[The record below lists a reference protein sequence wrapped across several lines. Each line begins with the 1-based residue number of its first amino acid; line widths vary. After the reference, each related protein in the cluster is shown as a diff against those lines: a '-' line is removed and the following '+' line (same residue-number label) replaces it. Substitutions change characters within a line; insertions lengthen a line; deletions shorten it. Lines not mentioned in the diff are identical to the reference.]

1 MNRLRLLFL
10 LVGAVVAFLSAVP
23 TQADAAPVITSVSVA
38 PLPFDTATGLTA
50 ECLVTEDSPAVVL
63 HYRWFLDG
71 EELQDLDTEQV
82 PGERLRRGAML
93 SVVVTPETFSGEI
106 LEPFVSMPLEVAN
119 AAPRILS
126 QPPEIGATEGFS
138 YQVQAQDTDGDRL
151 SFLLVEGSAE
161 MTLDDESGLLIWSPA
176 SLPEGSFPVRLRVED
191 GYGGW
196 DEQTFELSLA
206 FPEPRQKPEGGSNE

>member
-1 MNRLRLLFL
+1 MNRLRLFFL
-10 LVGAVVAFLSAVP
+10 LAGAAMAWLSAAPAQVF
-23 TQADAAPVITSVSVA
+23 AASVITSASVE

-50 ECLVTEDSPAVVL
+50 ECLLAEDSPAVVL

-82 PGERLRRGAML
+82 PGDRLRRGAML

-126 QPPEIGATEGFS
+126 QPPEFGATEGFS
-138 YQVQAQDTDGDRL
+138 YQVQAQDTDGDHL
-151 SFLLVEGSAE
+151 NFLLVEGPAE
-161 MTLDDESGLLIWSPA
+161 MTLGAENGLLVWSPA
-176 SLPEGSFPVRLRVED
+176 SLPEGNFPVRLRVED

-196 DEQTFELSLA
+196 DEQAFELSLA
-206 FPEPRQKPEGGSNE
+206 FPEPRQTPEGGSNE